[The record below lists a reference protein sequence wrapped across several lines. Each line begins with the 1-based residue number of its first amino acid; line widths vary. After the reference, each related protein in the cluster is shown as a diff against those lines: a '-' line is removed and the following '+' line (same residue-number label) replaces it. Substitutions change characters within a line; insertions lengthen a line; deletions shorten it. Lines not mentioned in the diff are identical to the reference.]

1 VSRSLALLP
10 FEISRQAPDPLPVLE
25 DREED
30 AAFFDEFADEEFD
43 EELDDDEQ
51 QEADEQAL
59 AVEALTQEAEALAAT
74 EVDVEASEQEI
85 AAEGLGSGDAFESD
99 AVEASVP
106 DEPAG
111 AGDPSGAVAA
121 AGAVEHF
128 EASDTSEGSENT
140 EGPDEL
146 EVAGNAGT
154 GGATEE
160 KGDAGEATG
169 DATEATGDAGE
180 SAVAGDTDASGDG
193 SGGAVADG
201 DARDRVEREERF
213 EEEEFEGQEQLEEQ
227 GIGAELEGQLD
238 GESSGAELDAT
249 GDEEHVWLARA
260 DRLALA
266 RWIREELASILM
278 ATGAVAPAFV
288 ELEDDAESEE
298 LDDLE
303 LALTPESIAVTL
315 EQAHAELG
323 LACRLRADAELVE
336 LSGLLADADGEERV
350 RFTLAAQLGDA
361 HKLPRQMARELLLA
375 LGDDAAAAAIPEPTD
390 LEDEEAELPVAAEAM
405 LELARGARSL
415 AEAGVAPAGSPL
427 SDPAPGL
434 RELLEAL
441 TLSPT
446 LLGARDR
453 IVRGAL
459 EAVGSEWM
467 PAWLSGLEQL
477 AVLRPGDC
485 QALLVLAEYRRLHHD
500 QEGARDLLL
509 RARDLATEGHEEAT
523 VLAALARLVEEQG
536 RHEEAVQHLRAA
548 VRVDDDPAL
557 YLRLGQ
563 LLQERDPEESAR
575 SLQRAVVLSPESAA
589 LRLELARQLTRIGET
604 ARAAT
609 EAAQAARLGQNEPAI
624 SQAADDL
631 LRALIDAAQRQPD

>member
-25 DREED
+25 AREED
-30 AAFFDEFADEEFD
+30 EAFFDEFGDEEFD

-74 EVDVEASEQEI
+74 EGDVEESEQEI
-85 AAEGLGSGDAFESD
+85 AAEGPGSGGAPLSGDGSGAG
-99 AVEASVP
+99 EASAP
-106 DEPAG
+106 DDAADAG
-111 AGDPSGAVAA
+111 RNS
-121 AGAVEHF
+121 ENF
-128 EASDTSEGSENT
+128 EASETSEGM
-140 EGPDEL
+140 G
-146 EVAGNAGT
+146 
-154 GGATEE
+154 
-160 KGDAGEATG
+160 
-169 DATEATGDAGE
+169 
-180 SAVAGDTDASGDG
+180 AGDTDAAGDG
-193 SGGAVADG
+193 SGGAATDG
-201 DARDRVEREERF
+201 DEQGRVEGEERF
-213 EEEEFEGQEQLEEQ
+213 EEEDLEGQELEGQEQLEEQ
-227 GIGAELEGQLD
+227 GRDAEVEGQL
-238 GESSGAELDAT
+238 ESESDSGAEVDAT
-249 GDEEHVWLARA
+249 GDEQHVWLARA

-266 RWIREELASILM
+266 RWIREELAAILM

-375 LGDDAAAAAIPEPTD
+375 LGDDAAAAAIPEPTE

-415 AEAGVAPAGSPL
+415 AEAGAAPAGSPL
-427 SDPAPGL
+427 ADPTPGL

-459 EAVGSEWM
+459 EAVGSESM

-477 AVLRPGDC
+477 VVLRPGDC

-509 RARDLATEGHEEAT
+509 RARDLAAEGHEEAT

-563 LLQERDPEESAR
+563 LLQERDPEESSR
-575 SLQRAVVLSPESAA
+575 SLQRAVVLSPESAG

-604 ARAAT
+604 ARAAI
-609 EAAQAARLGQNEPAI
+609 EAAQAARLGQGEPEIA
-624 SQAADDL
+624 QAADDL
-631 LRALIDAAQRQPD
+631 LRALIDAAQLQPD

>member
-25 DREED
+25 DED
-30 AAFFDEFADEEFD
+30 ASEPFDDEEFEDDESGEFEGD
-43 EELDDDEQ
+43 EELDEDEQ

-59 AVEALTQEAEALAAT
+59 AVEALTQEAEALAET
-74 EVDVEASEQEI
+74 EGYVEASEQEI
-85 AAEGLGSGDAFESD
+85 AAEGLGSGEALGWGDGEESTSGSAAGPAPGAD
-99 AVEASVP
+99 FASGAGEAS
-106 DEPAG
+106 G
-111 AGDPSGAVAA
+111 TAA
-121 AGAVEHF
+121 EDGLKVSADSEDF
-128 EASDTSEGSENT
+128 EASENSEGLEESEAPEN
-140 EGPDEL
+140 L
-146 EVAGNAGT
+146 EAAMTAGT
-154 GGATEE
+154 G
-160 KGDAGEATG
+160 DAA
-169 DATEATGDAGE
+169 EATGDAGE
-180 SAVAGDTDASGDG
+180 SEGAGDTDA
-193 SGGAVADG
+193 
-201 DARDRVEREERF
+201 
-213 EEEEFEGQEQLEEQ
+213 
-227 GIGAELEGQLD
+227 
-238 GESSGAELDAT
+238 T
-249 GDEEHVWLARA
+249 GDQEHVWLARA

-266 RWIREELASILM
+266 RWIREELAAVLI
-278 ATGAVAPAFV
+278 ATGAIAPAFV

-303 LALTPESIAVTL
+303 LALAPESIAVTL

-361 HKLPRQMARELLLA
+361 HKLPRQMARELLFA
-375 LGDDAAAAAIPEPTD
+375 LGDDAAAATIPEPTE

-415 AEAGVAPAGSPL
+415 AEARAAAAGSPL
-427 SDPAPGL
+427 ADPTPGL

-459 EAVGSEWM
+459 EAVGSESM

-477 AVLRPGDC
+477 AVLRPADC

-523 VLAALARLVEEQG
+523 VLAALAQLVEEQG
-536 RHEEAVQHLRAA
+536 RHEEAAQHLRAA

-575 SLQRAVVLSPESAA
+575 SLQRAVVLAPESAG

-604 ARAAT
+604 ARAAI
-609 EAAQAARLGQNEPAI
+609 EAAQAARLGQGEPEI

-631 LRALIDAAQRQPD
+631 LRALIDAAQLQPG

>member
-1 VSRSLALLP
+1 MSRSLALLP

-25 DREED
+25 DED
-30 AAFFDEFADEEFD
+30 AGAQFDDEEFEDDESGEFEGD
-43 EELDDDEQ
+43 EELDEDEQ

-74 EVDVEASEQEI
+74 EGYVEASEQEI
-85 AAEGLGSGDAFESD
+85 AAEGLGPGEAQGSGDGEES
-99 AVEASVP
+99 ASGSAAGPALGPHFASRAGEASGAGQASGGAA
-106 DEPAG
+106 DDSLEEPA
-111 AGDPSGAVAA
+111 DS
-121 AGAVEHF
+121 EDF
-128 EASDTSEGSENT
+128 EASENSEGLEESEAPEN
-140 EGPDEL
+140 L
-146 EVAGNAGT
+146 ETAMTAGT
-154 GGATEE
+154 G
-160 KGDAGEATG
+160 DAAEATG
-169 DATEATGDAGE
+169 DTGE
-180 SAVAGDTDASGDG
+180 SEGAGDTDASGDADA
-193 SGGAVADG
+193 SGQ
-201 DARDRVEREERF
+201 
-213 EEEEFEGQEQLEEQ
+213 FEGEQFEQ
-227 GIGAELEGQLD
+227 QGSESELESQFQS
-238 GESSGAELDAT
+238 ESDAEVDAT
-249 GDEEHVWLARA
+249 GDQQHMWLARA

-266 RWIREELASILM
+266 RWIREELAAVLI
-278 ATGAVAPAFV
+278 ATGAIAPAFV

-303 LALTPESIAVTL
+303 LALAPESIAVTL

-336 LSGLLADADGEERV
+336 LAGLLADADGEERV

-361 HKLPRQMARELLLA
+361 HKLPRQMARELLFA
-375 LGDDAAAAAIPEPTD
+375 LGDDAAAAAIPEPTE

-405 LELARGARSL
+405 LELARGTRSL
-415 AEAGVAPAGSPL
+415 AEARAAAAGSPL
-427 SDPAPGL
+427 ADPTPGL

-459 EAVGSEWM
+459 EAVGSESM

-477 AVLRPGDC
+477 AALRPADC
-485 QALLVLAEYRRLHHD
+485 QTLLVLAEYRRLHHD

-523 VLAALARLVEEQG
+523 VLAALAQLVEEQG
-536 RHEEAVQHLRAA
+536 RHEEAAQHLRAA

-563 LLQERDPEESAR
+563 LLQKRDPEESAR
-575 SLQRAVVLSPESAA
+575 SLQRAVVLAPESAG

-604 ARAAT
+604 ARAAI
-609 EAAQAARLGQNEPAI
+609 EAAQAARLGQGEPEI

-631 LRALIDAAQRQPD
+631 LRALIDAAQLQPG